1 MKKKTFYLEISQET
15 SDYLQRLGMGV
26 DARLEII
33 NRLFTSHVK
42 DPDDSV
48 LTSVPFTKYHKEFE
62 ELNAEYQMAKETL
75 GKELTPL
82 VEEKVGQPGV
92 TFDWLIE
99 DFNSHKVKIT
109 VTGA

>member
-1 MKKKTFYLEISQET
+1 
-15 SDYLQRLGMGV
+15 
-26 DARLEII
+26 
-33 NRLFTSHVK
+33 
-42 DPDDSV
+42 
-48 LTSVPFTKYHKEFE
+48 
-62 ELNAEYQMAKETL
+62 MAKETL

-109 VTGA
+109 VTGV